1 MKKITTFY
9 IHHKVTAFFTAL
21 WLIFMVYITITGFQK
36 DSSHIMAGLVATLV
50 IFVPGAIIIALVCT
64 IISSIV
70 RTFSGIIKTN
80 STDSNDVEPI
90 IPSYSKSDYA
100 PESASEPED
109 TVESYVSPDHKFLST
124 IQWKDTT
131 SNIIVL
137 SCSKIM
143 VSTMLVLH
151 KVVEIRESMFLPRK
165 AV

>member
-36 DSSHIMAGLVATLV
+36 DSSHIIAGLVATLV
-50 IFVPGAIIIALVCT
+50 MFVPGAVIIALVCA

-70 RTFSGIIKTN
+70 RTFSGIIKAN

-109 TVESYVSPDHKFLST
+109 TVESYV
-124 IQWKDTT
+124 QWKDTT
-131 SNIIVL
+131 SNIIVP

>member
-1 MKKITTFY
+1 LKKITTFY
-9 IHHKVTAFFTAL
+9 IHHKVAAFFTAL
-21 WLIFMVYITITGFQK
+21 WLIFMVYIAITGFQK
-36 DSSHIMAGLVATLV
+36 DSSHIIAGLVTTLV
-50 IFVPGAIIIALVCT
+50 MFVPGAVIIALVCA
-64 IISSIV
+64 IISSIA
-70 RTFSGIIKTN
+70 RTFSGIIKAN

-90 IPSYSKSDYA
+90 IPSYSKSDHA
-100 PESASEPED
+100 PESASEPE
-109 TVESYVSPDHKFLST
+109 
-124 IQWKDTT
+124 DTT

>member
-36 DSSHIMAGLVATLV
+36 DSSHIIAGLVATLV
-50 IFVPGAIIIALVCT
+50 MFVPGAVIIALVCA

-70 RTFSGIIKTN
+70 GTFSGIIKAN

-109 TVESYVSPDHKFLST
+109 TVESYVSPEPQ
-124 IQWKDTT
+124 IPVYDTMEGR
-131 SNIIVL
+131 S
-137 SCSKIM
+137 
-143 VSTMLVLH
+143 
-151 KVVEIRESMFLPRK
+151 EERR
-165 AV
+165 